1 MTVEVTVLSD
11 TVPTVRNLV
20 LGCTTVDGLVIV
32 RVEVTTAVTNL
43 RDVSVRV
50 EHTVLMFVTFVCF
63 VFVVVLVVVADRICV
78 VVNSL
83 VLDLVVVVEMLTC
96 VLLVRT
102 EPTNAIVVKRRVEV
116 IVRVDPIT

>member
-78 VVNSL
+78 VVKSL

>member
-11 TVPTVRNLV
+11 TVPTVRNRV